1 MKEAQRIIKYFAI
14 ALGVFLIFNILLMLF
29 YGLSSI
35 SSVFDED
42 KKIINELSNLDV
54 ESASIL
60 SVDVSTVNLYIKTG
74 DVLDVQSDNDNVE
87 VSRIDNKVYVVEKKV
102 DFFKLNK
109 TYKIVITVPNTMVFD
124 GVAIETG
131 ISKLDIEYLKTD
143 NLYLD
148 LGVGSANIGNVV
160 VNRKATID
168 SGVGELTL
176 KTGVINNLDMDIGVG
191 GVSLNAQLLGDN
203 RIDTGVGNVDIDLIG
218 SIDNYEITLER
229 GVGKINIDGKSVDDG
244 IYGNGLNKIDI
255 DGGVGSLDISLNN

>member
-148 LGVGSANIGNVV
+148 LGVGSANIGNV
-160 VNRKATID
+160 
-168 SGVGELTL
+168 L
-176 KTGVINNLDMDIGVG
+176 
-191 GVSLNAQLLGDN
+191 SL
-203 RIDTGVGNVDIDLIG
+203 IHI
-218 SIDNYEITLER
+218 
-229 GVGKINIDGKSVDDG
+229 
-244 IYGNGLNKIDI
+244 
-255 DGGVGSLDISLNN
+255 